1 MKAFDKEG
9 DYIVKITQAKL
20 KRLDK
25 EGDAD
30 ACQILLYGET
40 EDGYGAIGEINW
52 TATAITSGKHLGQ
65 SVADKARE
73 LLGQLGVEDGSPM
86 NLGAK
91 IKEGLTCSFSVK
103 WDEYKGQR
111 RLKVAW
117 INPISSLV
125 DINDVDWSGFS
136 FAKGMP
142 PKAPRAAA
150 APAAM
155 AEFPAKAALPDTKIT
170 EDDIPF

>member
-1 MKAFDKEG
+1 
-9 DYIVKITQAKL
+9 
-20 KRLDK
+20 
-25 EGDAD
+25 
-30 ACQILLYGET
+30 
-40 EDGYGAIGEINW
+40 
-52 TATAITSGKHLGQ
+52 
-65 SVADKARE
+65 
-73 LLGQLGVEDGSPM
+73 M

-125 DINDVDWSGFS
+125 DIKDVDWSGFS

-150 APAAM
+150 AEMPP
-155 AEFPAKAALPDTKIT
+155 FPAKAALPDTKVDD
-170 EDDIPF
+170 DDIPF